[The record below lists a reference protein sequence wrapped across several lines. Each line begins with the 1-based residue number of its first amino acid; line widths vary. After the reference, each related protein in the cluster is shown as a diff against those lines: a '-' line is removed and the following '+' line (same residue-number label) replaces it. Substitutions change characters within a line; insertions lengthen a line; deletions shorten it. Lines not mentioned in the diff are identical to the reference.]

1 MQRTILPPD
10 ITRLI
15 ASVRNMKVRDI
26 LNLCEVDRNMNRSI
40 CRNALFWN
48 VLLRERSGY
57 NDERLQGFLNDIPRT
72 QRELHSLENPLTPE
86 KAHEVFLKTSWMVG
100 NLKPETI
107 FLTERGQQRR
117 SAAEPS
123 VYNLLS
129 RKFTLPSPFIIALP
143 RYRTDDGMILPNVNV
158 VDLVELELSTPVS
171 ILEMIVAISNYYLEE
186 AAAAP
191 HLEELRFIVRHGT
204 LLSYNTA
211 DFEVNAN
218 GESILD
224 LTRVRLEVWEEPRRR
239 R

>member
-1 MQRTILPPD
+1 MFHD
-10 ITRLI
+10 
-15 ASVRNMKVRDI
+15 
-26 LNLCEVDRNMNRSI
+26 
-40 CRNALFWN
+40 
-48 VLLRERSGY
+48 
-57 NDERLQGFLNDIPRT
+57 DIPKT
-72 QRELHSLENPLTPE
+72 QRELYYLEQPFLSPE
-86 KAHEVFLKTSWMVG
+86 EAHELFLKTSWMVG

-117 SAAEPS
+117 SAAEPA

-129 RKFTLPSPFIIALP
+129 RKFTLSSPFIIALP
-143 RYRTDDGMILPNVNV
+143 RYRTDNGMILPYANI
-158 VDLVELELSTPVS
+158 VDLVEIELSMPVS

-204 LLSYNTA
+204 LLSYDVA

-224 LTRVRLEVWEEPRRR
+224 LTRTRLEVWQEPRKRR
-239 R
+239 